1 MKEILSRDEMLEGYY
16 KYENIEE
23 LFDSDILILPIIKP
37 TTKQDEGRFHNQP
50 LSPDIKREYP
60 EIDAKC
66 YCKSQNSIPIFITNQ
81 VPQALELGYYVI
93 LTIAGM
99 TTILDFM
106 IKHYKNEK
114 IDINLYLKLENDKF
128 LNIPYEGKASDLNKK
143 ISKILIEEKINSF
156 PIECKNSELDDPDK
170 IRKYKQ
176 LFDDG
181 IITQEEFQAKKKE
194 ILGL

>member
-1 MKEILSRDEMLEGYY
+1 MKEILSRDEVLEGYY
-16 KYENIEE
+16 KLENIEK
-23 LFDSDILILPIIKP
+23 LFGSDILILPIIKP
-37 TTKQDEGRFHNQP
+37 VNKQDEGRFYNQP
-50 LSPDIKREYP
+50 LSTDMKREYP

-66 YCKSQNSIPIFITNQ
+66 YCKSQNSIPVFITNQ
-81 VPQALELGYYVI
+81 VPQDLELGYYVI

-106 IKHYKNEK
+106 MRHYKNEK
-114 IDINLYLKLENDKF
+114 IDINLYLKLENDNF
-128 LNIPYEGKASDLNKK
+128 LNVPYEGKASGLNKK
-143 ISKILIEEKINSF
+143 INEILIEKKINSYQ
-156 PIECKNSELDDPDK
+156 PITNGPVSGDPDL

-176 LFDDG
+176 LCDDG